1 MMKNMTRDQLI
12 KIGAQFHKYIRPAG
26 SVEILEERYADP
38 RRPNL
43 CKLWVINGK
52 HEFKQ
57 RGHAHTYMIHL
68 ADQIGGDQALADE
81 TYKAAW
87 NKWNK
92 VIPTY
97 TEETRAAAILG

>member
-1 MMKNMTRDQLI
+1 MMNDKLI
-12 KIGAQFHKYIRPAG
+12 KISAQFHRYIRPAG

-38 RRPNL
+38 RKPNL

-57 RGHAHTYMIHL
+57 RGHANTYMIML
-68 ADQIGGDQALADE
+68 ADRVGGDQELTEEA
-81 TYKAAW
+81 YKAA
-87 NKWNK
+87 WNK

-97 TEETRAAAILG
+97 SEEARAAAILG

>member
-1 MMKNMTRDQLI
+1 
-12 KIGAQFHKYIRPAG
+12 
-26 SVEILEERYADP
+26 
-38 RRPNL
+38 
-43 CKLWVINGK
+43 
-52 HEFKQ
+52 
-57 RGHAHTYMIHL
+57 MIHL